1 MTEPDSAGNPASPAT
16 WQDVVRQH
24 ISGPVFS
31 LAFHIIVLVLLGTLV
46 VIVPNAGK
54 DDIEPVQIA
63 ELEPV
68 LPPPEE
74 EPTPSDMTV
83 MDTSSPALDRY
94 ESNLQQMEDVGVND
108 VEIMTDIDI
117 PTPLAIPNS
126 NSALK
131 LQGVLPFGH
140 RGGGEM
146 GDGGE
151 GDGRGNTIGELQG
164 VFYDL
169 KQTRGRQTS
178 EEFRGV
184 PTAPP
189 PNQDGSKPTN
199 WLAERV
205 GPTFEIMQSFVN
217 GPWRREYDAQG
228 RVHYPALDKY
238 YSSPTRLWTSL
249 FYTEREINA
258 ELAPKYYECDDV
270 VKVPGAW
277 VCIYSGNVV
286 APFSGKFRFL
296 GTADDV
302 ILVRFNKE
310 IVLDYGFAS
319 MTAASFFHTA
329 MVYFPPPRPPEV
341 DTSKIPDGRKEFQQL
356 KNGSVSLSYDKW
368 SWRRNSPYYSKHPLD
383 LYQLSEDD
391 DNPSHCLGKGSV
403 ISVQEGQIYPI
414 EVLISEIPGGGFS
427 QALFIEQLDDNGK
440 PLDSDHEL
448 FTLFRTTVQLPVKM
462 SDDFDT
468 REGRNRNQSNRYA
481 LPKYKPYGPVWKVVR
496 STASGGGSGTGTASQ
511 SLLGNRNAPRTARV
525 NENDDD
531 LSL

>member
-1 MTEPDSAGNPASPAT
+1 VPQQPPQAIIMQTDPSQAKTEPESAGPAAPAT

-31 LAFHIIVLVLLGTLV
+31 LAFHIIALVLLGTLV

-54 DDIEPVQIA
+54 DDIDPVQIA

-83 MDTSSPALDRY
+83 MDTSNPALDRY

-169 KQTRGRQTS
+169 KQTRDRRTS
-178 EEFRGV
+178 SEFASV

-189 PNQDGSKPTN
+189 PQMQKN
-199 WLAERV
+199 WVIQRV
-205 GPTFEIMQSFVN
+205 PPALKIMRAFVN
-217 GPWRREYDAQG
+217 GSWRREYDAQG
-228 RVHYPALDKY
+228 KVHYPELDRFY
-238 YSSPTRLWTSL
+238 CSPTRLWTSC
-249 FYTEREINA
+249 FYTDSVIDA

-270 VKVPGAW
+270 VKVPGSW

-296 GTADDV
+296 GAADDV

-310 IVLDYGFAS
+310 IVLDYGFVS
-319 MTAASFFHTA
+319 FTAGSFFHT
-329 MVYFPPPRPPEV
+329 VRNQQGV
-341 DTSKIPDGRKEFQQL
+341 DTSVVPDGENELRQL
-356 KNGSVSLSYDKW
+356 KSSSSNSI
-368 SWRRNSPYYSKHPLD
+368 RNRSPLYSKHPLEI
-383 LYQLSEDD
+383 YQTPNMVMNQQTGRMEPDS
-391 DNPSHCLGKGSV
+391 NPAHSLGKGSV
-403 ISVQEGQIYPI
+403 ITVKEGEVYPI
-414 EVLISEIPGGGFS
+414 EVLISEVPGGDYY
-427 QALFIEQLDDNGK
+427 QILYIERLDDNGQ
-440 PLDSDHEL
+440 PLDPNPASRP
-448 FTLFRTTVQLPVKM
+448 LFRTTL
-462 SDDFDT
+462 
-468 REGRNRNQSNRYA
+468 A
-481 LPKYKPYGPVWKVVR
+481 LPKDQPKLPYPEFSPYGPVWKVVR
-496 STASGGGSGTGTASQ
+496 STASSGGGSGTGTASQ
-511 SLLGNRNAPRTARV
+511 SLLGNRTAPRTARV